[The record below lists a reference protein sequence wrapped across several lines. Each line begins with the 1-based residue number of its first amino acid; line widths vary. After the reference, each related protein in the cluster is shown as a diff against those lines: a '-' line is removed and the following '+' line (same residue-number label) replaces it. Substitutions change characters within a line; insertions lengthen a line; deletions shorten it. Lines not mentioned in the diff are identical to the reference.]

1 MPDLKTELKK
11 LESLSFDDPDQPV
24 VEPPPT
30 ISTSQ
35 ATFDYIRD
43 NPGLTRAAIGNQLA
57 TKQGR
62 VYVSVVSLVSQLLND
77 NQVEQRGDKF
87 YAVGSSYK
95 PLPGG
100 KKLKKKKTIAKQLAT
115 RAANAAEK
123 PVEVK
128 TGFNANSIIKDLTI
142 YQAKELRDALNNLFK

>member
-43 NPGLTRAAIGNQLA
+43 NPGLTRAAIGHQLA
-57 TKQGR
+57 TEQGR
-62 VYVSVVSLVSQLLND
+62 LYVSVTSLVSQLLND
-77 NQVEQRGDKF
+77 NQVEQRGNKF
-87 YAVGSSYK
+87 YAVGSNYK

-100 KKLKKKKTIAKQLAT
+100 KKLKKKKTIAKRLAT
-115 RAANAAEK
+115 RATNAAEK

>member
-11 LESLSFDDPDQPV
+11 LENLSFDDSDQAVEDSDQPKI
-24 VEPPPT
+24 T
-30 ISTSQ
+30 TSQ

-43 NPGLTRAAIGNQLA
+43 NPGLTRAAIGHNVEKLGHLYTSA
-57 TKQGR
+57 I
-62 VYVSVVSLVSQLLND
+62 SLVSQLLND
-77 NQVEQRGDKF
+77 QQIEQRGDKY
-87 YAVGSSYK
+87 YAIGTNYK

-100 KKLKKKKTIAKQLAT
+100 KRLKKKKATTRRLAT
-115 RAANAAEK
+115 RAANAAAK

>member
-11 LESLSFDDPDQPV
+11 LENLSFDDPDQPV

-43 NPGLTRAAIGNQLA
+43 NPGLTRAAIGHQLA

-62 VYVSVVSLVSQLLND
+62 LYVSVTSLVSQLLND

-100 KKLKKKKTIAKQLAT
+100 KKLKKKKTIAKRLAT
-115 RAANAAEK
+115 RATNAAAK